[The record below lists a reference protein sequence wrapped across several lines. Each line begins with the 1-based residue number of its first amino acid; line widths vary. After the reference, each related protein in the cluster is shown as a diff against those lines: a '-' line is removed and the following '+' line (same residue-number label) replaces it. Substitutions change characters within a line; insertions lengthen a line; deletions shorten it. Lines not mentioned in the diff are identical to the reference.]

1 MGGRRRPRRHDA
13 SIAYPAPSHAHTHI
27 HCNCASKR
35 ATDPELIA
43 SIQGY
48 IHSLFTLKYA
58 QHDLPHSF
66 FDKVREAEKGLI
78 PLLLR
83 DGVVDVAR
91 RRGDLGETHEGRKY
105 KSGKRD
111 IAVAGTS
118 SAGSRTAMDPA
129 LLDSY
134 ASEVPPASRPSMSRG
149 NSHDS
154 RAVETVQTK
163 DADQTQRR
171 RGAMAMMTPDLSLNL
186 KLDDFP
192 TPEMVFDMRE
202 EMRDVV
208 GEFLSE

>member
-1 MGGRRRPRRHDA
+1 MH
-13 SIAYPAPSHAHTHI
+13 PSSHSHV
-27 HCNCASKR
+27 HCNCAAKR
-35 ATDPELIA
+35 STDPELIS
-43 SIQGY
+43 SIQAY
-48 IHSLFTLKYA
+48 IHTLFTLKYA
-58 QHDLPHSF
+58 YHDLPHSF

-91 RRGDLGETHEGRKY
+91 RRGDLGETTRKH
-105 KSGKRD
+105 KSTNLKRD

-118 SAGSRTAMDPA
+118 SSGANTGLRAS
-129 LLDSY
+129 
-134 ASEVPPASRPSMSRG
+134 ASEPITNELSLSDSNRSGMAKTARPSLSRAA
-149 NSHDS
+149 SLDS
-154 RAVETVQTK
+154 RAPKTAP
-163 DADQTQRR
+163 DASSGKTHGHATQERR
-171 RGAMAMMTPDLSLNL
+171 QGVSALMPDLSLNL